1 MQVVVWFACFI
12 TVALSSQLPGQA
24 LVTPLGPFGGD
35 VRSLAVHP
43 QEPDVFFLGT
53 SDGQIYVSKN
63 SGETWSKLIPGL
75 DRRHVV
81 VDNLAFDP
89 SDPTTLYAATWELN
103 SDKGWLFRSH
113 DSGQSWNE
121 VPLGRFRSAI
131 RAIAISPADPQTIAL
146 GISEGVIVS
155 RDGGQSWDRITRG
168 YRSLYNAESLAFDPA
183 HAETLYV
190 GTWRL
195 GWKTTNLGKKWSAIH
210 EGMIFDSDMFSVL
223 VNPEDPQVLYAS
235 ACTGIYRS
243 GNGGLKW
250 TKLKNGLPTEARRTR
265 TLHLDP
271 SDPNTVYAGT
281 TLGLFVSR
289 NGGTSW
295 QKLTS
300 DVVVN
305 SVAVHPEN
313 SQILLVGT
321 DDAGILK
328 SSDGGST
335 FNTANRGFVHRQ
347 VAALA
352 SDPTR
357 EGLYYASVSSDGEYG
372 GFFYSRDRG
381 LSWSAYNEGLGET
394 ASTIGHIL
402 PSRRSRK
409 VYLATPEG
417 VFFGTPSQQPWE
429 NIEATAHLTVHDMAF
444 ANTRES
450 SLFLATSEGVYD
462 LDLTTNTATHLV
474 MPDDPGEVHAIFYDH
489 STDQLFVGT
498 NSGVFRSSDRGRA
511 WQKKLSGLPNSPVNV
526 LRKIGTRL
534 FSGTREGLFA
544 SDNFGDRWSR
554 SEGIHPI
561 DIVDIQANPQA
572 ENQIF
577 AADLV
582 MGHLF
587 YTANG
592 GDRWEIIPLG
602 TYSSRI
608 AALTFSSSGRLL
620 AGTNSDGIYGVAPP
634 TESLADGR

>member
-1 MQVVVWFACFI
+1 MQVVVGFVCFI
-12 TVALSSQLPGQA
+12 AVALGSQLPGQA
-24 LVTPLGPFGGD
+24 LVAPLGPFGGD
-35 VRSLAVHP
+35 VRSLVVHP
-43 QEPDVFFLGT
+43 QEPNVFFLGT
-53 SDGQIYVSKN
+53 SDGQIYVSEN
-63 SGETWSKLIPGL
+63 SGGNWSKLIPGL
-75 DRRHVV
+75 DRRQVV

-89 SDPTTLYAATWELN
+89 SDPHTLYAATWELN
-103 SDKGWLFRSH
+103 NDKGWLFRSR
-113 DSGQSWNE
+113 DSGHSWEE

-131 RAIAISPADPQTIAL
+131 RAIAIAPSDPQTIAL

-168 YRSLYNAESLAFDPA
+168 YRSLYNAESLAFDPV

-195 GWKTTNLGKKWSAIH
+195 GWKTTNLGKKWNAIH
-210 EGMIFDSDMFSVL
+210 EGMIFDSDMFSIL
-223 VNPEDPQVLYAS
+223 VNPDDPQVLYAS
-235 ACTGIYRS
+235 ACTGVYRS

-289 NGGTSW
+289 NKGASW

-305 SVAVHPEN
+305 SVAVHPQD
-313 SQILLVGT
+313 SRIILVGT
-321 DDAGILK
+321 DDAGVLK

-335 FNTANRGFVHRQ
+335 FLAANRGFVHRQ

-357 EGLYYASVSSDGEYG
+357 EGLYYSSVRSDGLYG
-372 GFFYSRDRG
+372 GFFYSRDHG
-381 LSWSAYNEGLGET
+381 VNWSAYNEGLQET
-394 ASTIGHIL
+394 ADTIGDIL

-409 VYLATPEG
+409 IYLATPKG
-417 VFFGTPSQQPWE
+417 VFVGTPAQQPWKH
-429 NIEATAHLTVHDMAF
+429 IEATAQLTVYDMAF

-462 LDLTTNTATHLV
+462 LDLTTNTATRLAISGY
-474 MPDDPGEVHAIFYDH
+474 PGEVHAIFYDD
-489 STDQLFVGT
+489 STEQLFAGT
-498 NSGVFRSSDRGRA
+498 NNGVFRSSSRGRA
-511 WQKKLSGLPNSPVNV
+511 WQKKLGELPDSPVNV
-526 LRKIGTRL
+526 LQKSGTRL
-534 FSGTREGLFA
+534 FAGTREGLFS
-544 SDNFGDRWSR
+544 SDNNGDRWSR
-554 SEGIHPI
+554 AAGIHPI
-561 DIVDIQANPQA
+561 DIIDIQANPQA

-582 MGHLF
+582 VGQLF
-587 YTANG
+587 YTVNG
-592 GDRWEIIPLG
+592 GDQWEMIPLG
-602 TYSSRI
+602 NYSSGI

-620 AGTNSDGIYGVAPP
+620 AGTNSDGIYGIAPP
-634 TESLADGR
+634 TKSLADGR